1 LGVYAVYLD
10 CSVRGYMVSFTFS
23 NLFIYLFVSLTF
35 VSTQEQSYTL
45 GKFNFFMLQD
55 LMFTGK

>member
-1 LGVYAVYLD
+1 
-10 CSVRGYMVSFTFS
+10 MVSFTFS